1 MQKLVEYI
9 VKELVDN
16 KDAVKVT
23 QFVETDSYVINVKVA
38 PEEMGRVVGKSGK
51 NAQAIRTIVRSL
63 AGKQGCSDKKI
74 IVKFD

>member
-23 QFVETDSYVINVKVA
+23 QFEETDSYVINVKVA

-51 NAQAIRTIVRSL
+51 NSQSIITIFRYL
-63 AGKQGCSDKKI
+63 AVKQCCSYKNI

>member
-16 KDAVKVT
+16 KEAVKVVQT
-23 QFVETDSYVINVKVA
+23 EDADGFVINVKVA
-38 PEEMGRVVGKSGK
+38 PDETGRVVGKSGK

-63 AGKQGCSDKKI
+63 AGKHGYSDKKF